1 MFSTLRSAV
10 VLIWA
15 GLMLAALFTACS
27 SKENPGE
34 TQVVASGDP
43 VLDQL
48 SLEISRNPKQPDLF
62 FKRAERYYEN
72 GGFDEAI
79 RDLQSALQLDSVNV
93 QYLHLLA
100 DVYLDYFRSR
110 EALKTMEKAVALYPE
125 RIPSLLKLSEFQLI
139 LKQYEASRNTIS
151 RVLKLDPLNAD
162 GFFMI
167 GMNLKETGDT
177 LGALDAFQSAVEND
191 PELIDAWI
199 NLGQLYA
206 ARKDPVAIRYFDSAL
221 RVDPRSAQ
229 ALHAKAFYLQE
240 RNMLPEALKLF
251 QEMAL
256 VDPQNADAH
265 YNSGLLYLDMDSI
278 PQAYQ
283 AFNLAIQTDP
293 VHIRAYFYRG
303 ISAEMQ
309 GKKEQARADY
319 AQALRLAPDYQ
330 DARSAL
336 EALGGKQ

>member
-1 MFSTLRSAV
+1 MSVNLRTS
-10 VLIWA
+10 VLLLCG
-15 GLMLAALFTACS
+15 GLALAALFTACS
-27 SKENPGE
+27 SKENPEGA
-34 TQVVASGDP
+34 QVVASGDP

-48 SLEISRNPKQPDLF
+48 ALEISRNPKQPDLYF
-62 FKRAERYYEN
+62 QRAERYYEN

-79 RDLQSALQLDSVNV
+79 RDLQSALRLDSVKAE
-93 QYLHLLA
+93 YLHLLA

-110 EALKTMEKAVALYPE
+110 EALKTMEKVVALYPE

-221 RVDPRSAQ
+221 RVAPGYVP

-240 RNMLPEALKLF
+240 RNKLPEALKLF
-251 QEMAL
+251 QEMAKA
-256 VDPQNADAH
+256 DPQNADAH

-303 ISAEMQ
+303 IAAEMQ

-319 AQALRLAPDYQ
+319 EQALRLAPDYE
-330 DARSAL
+330 DARAAL
-336 EALGGKQ
+336 EALSGKK

>member
-1 MFSTLRSAV
+1 MSINARTSLVLVLGGLSLAV
-10 VLIWA
+10 
-15 GLMLAALFTACS
+15 LFTACS
-27 SKENPGE
+27 SKDNSEA

-48 SLEISRNPKQPDLF
+48 SLEISRNPKQSGLY
-62 FKRAERYYEN
+62 FKRGERYYEN
-72 GGFDEAI
+72 GNFDEAI
-79 RDLQSALQLDSVNV
+79 LDLQSALRLDSVNV
-93 QYLHLLA
+93 EYLHLLA

-110 EALKTMEKAVALYPE
+110 EALKTMEKVVSLYPE

-139 LKQYEASRNTIS
+139 LKQYEASQNTIS

-199 NLGQLYA
+199 NLGQLYG

-221 RVDPRSAQ
+221 RVDPRSVQ

-240 RNMLPEALKLF
+240 QNKLPEALNLF
-251 QEMAL
+251 KKMAS

-283 AFNLAIQTDP
+283 AFSLAIQTDP

-303 ISAEMQ
+303 IAAEMQ

-319 AQALRLAPDYQ
+319 EQALRLAPDYQ
-330 DARSAL
+330 DARTAL
-336 EALGGKQ
+336 DALDGKK